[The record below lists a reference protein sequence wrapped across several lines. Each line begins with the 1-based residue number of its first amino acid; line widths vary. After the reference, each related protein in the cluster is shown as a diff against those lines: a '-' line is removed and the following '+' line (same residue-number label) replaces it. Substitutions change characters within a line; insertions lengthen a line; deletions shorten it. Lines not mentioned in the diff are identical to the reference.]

1 MYSDNVHIAAASY
14 IYRRRGTEQEMTT
27 ATINANASAYRGFTW
42 EVRGGDLYVQAD
54 HEGALTYALAT
65 GREWNPALV
74 AMDEAALRRQIDE
87 MHADAGSGRVFDG
100 VPQKLADGSW
110 GVKIFRQKAEV
121 LDALPAA
128 VKVTAKSGKSWT
140 AVIAEALPGE
150 GAPCY
155 VRTVRVDSAEAG
167 PKPAPKAK
175 AKAAGSGLATDR
187 QRAFI
192 EDLLEQPGDYDMLLS
207 DIRRELASK
216 RLTSRRASELI
227 KILQDG

>member
-1 MYSDNVHIAAASY
+1 
-14 IYRRRGTEQEMTT
+14 MTT
-27 ATINANASAYRGFTW
+27 ATESAYRGFTW

-54 HEGALTYALAT
+54 HEGALAYALAT

-87 MHADAGSGRVFDG
+87 MHEDSGSGAVFDG
-100 VPQKLADGSW
+100 APQKFRDGTW
-110 GVKIFRQKAEV
+110 GVKIMRTAEAV
-121 LDALPAA
+121 REALPAA
-128 VKVTAKSGKSWT
+128 VKVRAKSGKEWT
-140 AVIAEALPGE
+140 AVIGEVMPGH
-150 GAPCY
+150 GAPAY

-175 AKAAGSGLATDR
+175 AKAAGAGLATDR